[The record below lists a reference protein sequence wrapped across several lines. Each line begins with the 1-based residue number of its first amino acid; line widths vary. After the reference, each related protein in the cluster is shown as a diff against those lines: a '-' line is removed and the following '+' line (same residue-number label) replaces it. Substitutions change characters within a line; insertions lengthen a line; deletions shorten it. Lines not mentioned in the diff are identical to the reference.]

1 MAAVW
6 KSRLLHFSGH
16 IGEVLGKYFIPYKS
30 PDPYITIARWV
41 FIGLG
46 GACASL
52 EKYLNIFIF

>member
-16 IGEVLGKYFIPYKS
+16 IGEVFGKVLYSLQIPRPLYNYFS
-30 PDPYITIARWV
+30 LV

-52 EKYLNIFIF
+52 EKYLNIFIS

>member
-16 IGEVLGKYFIPYKS
+16 IGEVFGKVLYSLQIPRPLYNYCS
-30 PDPYITIARWV
+30 LV

-46 GACASL
+46 GAYASL